1 MNTVCLIGKVKNKP
15 EIILWRSRL
24 ENAVAM
30 FDSEMKVYDFR
41 IEKDGENKVNELGF
55 HLLIPHK
62 YSNMET
68 ELLTQLQNRMREYQ
82 QDMKLSIRFIK
93 SFV

>member
-1 MNTVCLIGKVKNKP
+1 
-15 EIILWRSRL
+15 
-24 ENAVAM
+24 
-30 FDSEMKVYDFR
+30 MKVYDFR
-41 IEKDGENKVNELGF
+41 IEKDEQNAPCELAF

-62 YSNMET
+62 YANMET

-82 QDMKLSIRFIK
+82 MNMKLSIRFIR